1 MSKKIAV
8 ILAGCGF
15 KDGSE
20 IHESVLTLLHL
31 VREGAM
37 PLCFAPNEKQATV
50 TNHVTGDAEGASR
63 NILVE
68 SARITRGNIR
78 DIKELKAVDADAL
91 ILPGGY
97 GAALNLCDFAVKG
110 PNCTVNSQ
118 VQRVIQEFYQAKKP
132 IGAICIA
139 PAIVGKV
146 LGSYGIEL
154 TIGSDRGTAQAL
166 EKMGAKHVNTTVENF
181 HWDSKNKI
189 ASTAAYMLA
198 QNIVEAESGISRLIK
213 KVVDEA

>member
-1 MSKKIAV
+1 MNKKIAV

-31 VREGAM
+31 VKQGATPM
-37 PLCFAPNEKQATV
+37 LFAPNEKQATV
-50 TNHVTGDAEGASR
+50 TNHLTGDAGGESR
-63 NILVE
+63 NILIE
-68 SARITRGNIR
+68 SARIARGNIK
-78 DIKELKAVDADAL
+78 DIKELKVTDADAL
-91 ILPGGY
+91 VLPGGY

-110 PNCTVNSQ
+110 VHCTVHPQ
-118 VQRVIQEFYQAKKP
+118 VQRVVQEFYQAKKP

-139 PAIVGKV
+139 PAIIGKV

-154 TIGSDRGTAQAL
+154 TIGSDGGTAQAL
-166 EKMGAKHVNTTVENF
+166 EKMGVKHVNTTVENF

-198 QNIVEAESGISRLIK
+198 KNIAEAESGIAKLIQ
-213 KVVDEA
+213 KVVHEA

>member
-166 EKMGAKHVNTTVENF
+166 EKMGAKHVNTTV
-181 HWDSKNKI
+181 KNKI

>member
-118 VQRVIQEFYQAKKP
+118 VQRVIQEFYQAKT
-132 IGAICIA
+132 C
-139 PAIVGKV
+139 
-146 LGSYGIEL
+146 
-154 TIGSDRGTAQAL
+154 
-166 EKMGAKHVNTTVENF
+166 KHN
-181 HWDSKNKI
+181 S
-189 ASTAAYMLA
+189 
-198 QNIVEAESGISRLIK
+198 
-213 KVVDEA
+213 